1 MSDSNSNVNFF
12 VEDNAVSNNTN
23 KKNDNNNSNNDN
35 TLNYDEMDIDAQL
48 ASVLSEE
55 EYSIYINSKLDKD
68 NDNDKD
74 NYGSDYNHS
83 VEFEF
88 DNDNNND
95 NQINN
100 YIDNFIHLDNEQ
112 LMLFYNDSN
121 VKSLTQL
128 LQYYGIYKPKMLK
141 NEMIQVLVFF
151 ETQKENKNSVRNRIR
166 LWHNIEELK
175 SHPFFG
181 KYIMF

>member
-1 MSDSNSNVNFF
+1 MVCES
-12 VEDNAVSNNTN
+12 
-23 KKNDNNNSNNDN
+23 
-35 TLNYDEMDIDAQL
+35 Q
-48 ASVLSEE
+48 
-55 EYSIYINSKLDKD
+55 
-68 NDNDKD
+68 
-74 NYGSDYNHS
+74 
-83 VEFEF
+83 
-88 DNDNNND
+88 
-95 NQINN
+95 
-100 YIDNFIHLDNEQ
+100 NELLLHK

>member
-1 MSDSNSNVNFF
+1 MSNSNSNSNVNFF
-12 VEDNAVSNNTN
+12 VEDNN
-23 KKNDNNNSNNDN
+23 N

-68 NDNDKD
+68 NDKDND

-88 DNDNNND
+88 DNDNDNDNNND

>member
-1 MSDSNSNVNFF
+1 MSNSNSNVNFF
-12 VEDNAVSNNTN
+12 VEDNN
-23 KKNDNNNSNNDN
+23 N

-68 NDNDKD
+68 NDKDND

-88 DNDNNND
+88 DNDNDNDND